1 MSDIKNQCLNVS
13 SNIKK
18 IREIKGF
25 SQDYVATKLDI
36 TQNSYSK
43 IERGETHLTIDKLS
57 AICKVLEID
66 FNTLFNFNENLIF
79 NNCKQTGNFGN
90 NNTLVL
96 NTIEKLEEVYNKLIQ
111 SKDSEINT
119 LKEVIKNLSKK

>member
-1 MSDIKNQCLNVS
+1 M
-13 SNIKK
+13 
-18 IREIKGF
+18 KG
-25 SQDYVATKLDI
+25 
-36 TQNSYSK
+36 
-43 IERGETHLTIDKLS
+43 GETHLTIDKLS

-79 NNCKQTGNFGN
+79 NNCNQTGNFGN